1 MVTALLIG
9 SYLIGSVPFGLWVAY
24 LMTGVDVRT
33 KGSGNIGATNV
44 WRVCGPKAGIPAFIL
59 DVLKGYVPVIV
70 GIHLF
75 PSHSQWAILAGLC
88 SLLGHNF
95 SIFLKFTGGKGIA
108 TSLGILLALAPA
120 VAGYAALI
128 FLLEL
133 FTLRYISL
141 GDILAAIAVPF
152 LMYFCY
158 PLDHYRLAFGIVAS
172 VMAIYKHRSNIARLR
187 AGIEPKVCMPWH
199 KKPLDRPDGG

>member
-24 LMTGVDVRT
+24 LMTGIDVRT

-59 DVLKGYVPVIV
+59 DVLKGYIPVIV

-75 PSHSQWAILAGLC
+75 PAHSQWAILAGLC
-88 SLLGHNF
+88 ALLGHNY

-108 TSLGILLALAPA
+108 TSLGILIALAPA

-133 FTLRYISL
+133 FTLRFISL

-158 PLDHYRLAFGIVAS
+158 PADHYRLAFGIVAS
-172 VMAIYKHRSNIARLR
+172 VMAVYKHRSNISRLR
-187 AGIEPKVCMPWH
+187 AGIEPRVCMPWN
-199 KKPLDRPDGG
+199 KKPLDLPDGR